1 VFLQSCTVSLQ
12 ALPGSSNETF
22 RTSSDGTFHIGNI
35 EGEEDID
42 MQEEEEVS
50 VKTKKGIGSKE
61 VECVDIKNEEAI

>member
-1 VFLQSCTVSLQ
+1 
-12 ALPGSSNETF
+12 
-22 RTSSDGTFHIGNI
+22 
-35 EGEEDID
+35 